1 MADLVVGMAKSV
13 VEGTL
18 GKAQAAIDQEEKL
31 RQSAQRNLVFI
42 AGEFQ
47 MLQSFLQVADGA
59 RLQNVVVKTWVR
71 QIRDLAYDVEDC
83 IEFVVHLDRRNRWW
97 LRLLQPVRWVMPC
110 LAPLQLDQAV
120 DELDQLKAR
129 VEDVS
134 MRNAR
139 YSLISDSG
147 SRAEQQPVSDGA
159 TAFNRLIKATWQGS
173 LTQLLVDTECGDDVG
188 VISVWGTGR
197 GDLGTTSIL
206 WSAYTDPRKNFACR
220 AWVKLGHPFNQDE
233 FVRSLMAQFYSD
245 TCHQEE
251 EKEILPVEK
260 MKAGQGHLLDEFVRY
275 VKEKRFL
282 IVLEDLS
289 SMEQWNTIKTFFPK
303 RNNGS
308 CIVVSTQQLEVASLS
323 VGHPYHVRQLSTEH
337 SVYAFFKMASQ
348 LKGENNPPDSTGKK
362 VAAEK
367 WIKDHGLV
375 GRESAV
381 KDLNIICRK
390 EAFGVYQVMSVWGIA
405 GIGKS
410 VLVKHLFCQKILRS
424 RVYNKYAWVELSH
437 PFDLWDFCRSLL
449 LSFESQYL
457 QASNAKHG
465 TMGSENP
472 VAECREML
480 RFSCFIVIDGL
491 KSTEEWDMIKNE
503 LAYDQDNRTVIVVIT
518 TDERI
523 ATHCRGSKGPLTY
536 HVKPMEPEA
545 ALQLF
550 NEKSMMETSEFSV
563 LEELL
568 SKCGGIPRV
577 IVEIAGSIARRRVRI
592 KDRERYINDNFVQEL
607 ETNREF
613 ALLSGLFYWVQS
625 YFRNCPDS
633 LKPCIFY
640 LSIFTPKQLI
650 RRRRLVR
657 RWIAEGYS
665 KDNHDKTA
673 EENGEEQFSNLL
685 NQSIV
690 QKGSSVVLGATRM
703 VSCEVNGF
711 FREYIVSK
719 RMEENLVFELDGS
732 CAPTTQRTGRHLVI
746 SESWVR
752 DEIVYN
758 SIDFSKLRSL
768 TVSGKWEK
776 FFISAGMKLLRVLDL
791 EDALHVEYNDLKKIM
806 KWFPRLKFLS
816 LRGHNEICQLPSSI
830 GDLRQLQSL
839 DLRGTSIVT
848 LPASVTK
855 LEKLQYIR
863 VGTTTPTEAPRLP
876 VSRLSHYSR
885 GRCHLVGIQMPQ
897 GIRKL
902 TPLHTLGVV
911 NVRSSGIKIFLEDLK
926 KLTQLHK
933 LGVSGIDK
941 SNRKKFWSA
950 ISVHTS
956 LESLSVQ
963 FDKNSSQGCFDGIA
977 LPQNSLRSLKL
988 YGLGEGQ
995 LSKLI
1000 TPAVSGLSKIA
1011 KMNLEMAMLKKQDVN
1026 SLGELSELC
1035 ILRLCFQE
1043 LEGDELKFCTTAHCY
1058 EVNSYLKL
1066 KVLDITCSS
1075 VSGLPIVFGLKTMKE
1090 LEQLK
1095 VEWSSES
1102 SDQFSGLKNLPELK
1116 EVLLNGSHIETSD
1129 CSVLAED
1136 FSTNLG
1142 LGWI

>member
-1 MADLVVGMAKSV
+1 MSGEMTEELWRECPTLREAVESV
-13 VEGTL
+13 HRE
-18 GKAQAAIDQEEKL
+18 
-31 RQSAQRNLVFI
+31 
-42 AGEFQ
+42 AGRP
-47 MLQSFLQVADGA
+47 D
-59 RLQNVVVKTWVR
+59 
-71 QIRDLAYDVEDC
+71 
-83 IEFVVHLDRRNRWW
+83 H
-97 LRLLQPVRWVMPC
+97 
-110 LAPLQLDQAV
+110 
-120 DELDQLKAR
+120 
-129 VEDVS
+129 
-134 MRNAR
+134 
-139 YSLISDSG
+139 ISRKGVDSG
-147 SRAEQQPVSDGA
+147 KFGA
-159 TAFNRLIKATWQGS
+159 GCYTVRVCRLRIQAT
-173 LTQLLVDTECGDDVG
+173 L
-188 VISVWGTGR
+188 
-197 GDLGTTSIL
+197 
-206 WSAYTDPRKNFACR
+206 
-220 AWVKLGHPFNQDE
+220 
-233 FVRSLMAQFYSD
+233 
-245 TCHQEE
+245 
-251 EKEILPVEK
+251 
-260 MKAGQGHLLDEFVRY
+260 
-275 VKEKRFL
+275 
-282 IVLEDLS
+282 
-289 SMEQWNTIKTFFPK
+289 
-303 RNNGS
+303 
-308 CIVVSTQQLEVASLS
+308 
-323 VGHPYHVRQLSTEH
+323 
-337 SVYAFFKMASQ
+337 
-348 LKGENNPPDSTGKK
+348 
-362 VAAEK
+362 
-367 WIKDHGLV
+367 
-375 GRESAV
+375 
-381 KDLNIICRK
+381 
-390 EAFGVYQVMSVWGIA
+390 
-405 GIGKS
+405 
-410 VLVKHLFCQKILRS
+410 
-424 RVYNKYAWVELSH
+424 
-437 PFDLWDFCRSLL
+437 
-449 LSFESQYL
+449 
-457 QASNAKHG
+457 
-465 TMGSENP
+465 
-472 VAECREML
+472 
-480 RFSCFIVIDGL
+480 
-491 KSTEEWDMIKNE
+491 
-503 LAYDQDNRTVIVVIT
+503 
-518 TDERI
+518 
-523 ATHCRGSKGPLTY
+523 
-536 HVKPMEPEA
+536 
-545 ALQLF
+545 
-550 NEKSMMETSEFSV
+550 KSMMETSEFSV

-650 RRRRLVR
+650 RRRRL
-657 RWIAEGYS
+657 
-665 KDNHDKTA
+665 
-673 EENGEEQFSNLL
+673 NGEEQFSNLL

-995 LSKLI
+995 LSKLM

-1043 LEGDELKFCTTAHCY
+1043 LEGDELRFCTITDFY
-1058 EVNSYLKL
+1058 EVESYLQL

-1075 VSGLPIVFGLKTMKE
+1075 VSGLPIFFGEQTMKE
-1090 LEQLK
+1090 LELLK
-1095 VEWSSES
+1095 VEWSRES
-1102 SDQFSGLKNLPELK
+1102 SDQFSGLQNLPELK
-1116 EVLLNGSHIETSD
+1116 EVLLNGFPFPLFYCVLHLGGGGEVGGRRLGGGSTVPWCVGGKGGGAVPRCVGGKEAKAPAATAEVWWSQRGALRLRSSGDFVADFVGEGAATRGRGYCEGAGSEKHNVKFYEDALTDGESDEFSKEKALKDAKFDEALLKFYISNQVKQLKRRLTASLIDKFKKQKTESHEQPVFTRYSGKY
-1129 CSVLAED
+1129 
-1136 FSTNLG
+1136 FSTVAKSLTPQLLRSNFIPVTKDTVRNILEIPNSGLEVVPDREAGRSFILSHFNVTSIPQVSYFGKKLKSEEDLSDKDILICFMVVMFQSFLCPNSSLQPSIEYLHLFRDVANIMKYDLCKFVYDWLVSSIKKFRKAVKVSAKRQITLG
-1142 LGWI
+1142 GNHYILVVAYLDRVDFGLKSLPEVVPRVLVWKGSRIRDYADLDKCSENSFGKRPLKHVSYASEVQTKEPQYSQSRLPDLHKSSGRRQFKHVSYASRVQTVRIFSFRYSNCTTIFH